1 MASASRSW
9 RIPGLSQGPQGQNDA
24 AGGGVERRES
34 ASEILPGKALQ
45 RPSQILGRRHYQGF
59 RSVYHGR
66 CGLHE
71 AVAGY
76 HELPELLR
84 PSGLVLGLRQVGPG
98 ENLPRRHLGVGRIAL
113 RTARLAP
120 RPSRHHH
127 LIHAVPK
134 LKEPSRQAG
143 AVRAGPLDAD
153 ADARCRAAYLA
164 GEGVVA
170 LRVRGEPE
178 CPDCPPHVV
187 EETEGV
193 GVFVGVDAG
202 KDEVF
207 LQLAHMQ
214 PFRSTLAIRSE
225 PKAG

>member
-1 MASASRSW
+1 MASAPPILE
-9 RIPGLSQGPQGQNDA
+9 IPGFSQGPQGQNDA
-24 AGGGVERRES
+24 AGGGAERREG

-59 RSVYHGR
+59 RGVYHGR

-76 HELPELLR
+76 HEPPGLLR
-84 PSGLVLGLRQVGPG
+84 PSGLVLGLRQAGPG
-98 ENLPRRHLGVGRIAL
+98 ENLPRRRLGVGRIAL
-113 RTARLAP
+113 RAARLAP

-153 ADARCRAAYLA
+153 ARCRAAYLA
-164 GEGVVA
+164 GEGIVA

-178 CPDCPPHVV
+178 CPDCSPHVV